1 MKRTIRQ
8 HTIPRVYLKYF
19 SSNSFVHV
27 FNSKDKYRKHVQKKG
42 ISDKIFCRKAYY
54 DFPNKN
60 NQQYIE
66 NGLSSFEGKY
76 HDIISR
82 LENRTILN
90 YDTKQLIINWL
101 HISKIRSTRF
111 RDHMGDMIGWIE
123 KTKYGLMHG
132 ADAMKE
138 KEREFAE
145 RGKMAG
151 KLFQIESFLDEKH
164 FNDFKK
170 QHSLDFLQKDWT
182 VLISKDRRFLT
193 SDNPGFSH
201 SINHDWI
208 RLNYSPLTEVYNLSG
223 NGFVTHFF
231 PLSSSLCLMAKP
243 FLWDDQTSEE
253 IIRTD
258 VLRDI
263 SFAEATG
270 EFVDMINLATIETS
284 NELIIAQEVSD
295 IQKYLKDHPSSSN

>member
-1 MKRTIRQ
+1 
-8 HTIPRVYLKYF
+8 
-19 SSNSFVHV
+19 
-27 FNSKDKYRKHVQKKG
+27 
-42 ISDKIFCRKAYY
+42 
-54 DFPNKN
+54 
-60 NQQYIE
+60 
-66 NGLSSFEGKY
+66 
-76 HDIISR
+76 
-82 LENRTILN
+82 
-90 YDTKQLIINWL
+90 
-101 HISKIRSTRF
+101 
-111 RDHMGDMIGWIE
+111 MGDMIGWIE